1 MILPL
6 FKGKGVKANNKDNYR
21 GITLFPTLCKIY
33 EMILLNRLETY
44 TTEKGYFSELQF
56 GFREGVGCI
65 EASFIILETI
75 NHMLERGSKVFSC
88 FLDVRKA
95 FDTVWID
102 GLLYK
107 LFSDLGIN
115 GKMWL
120 AIKDL
125 YTDVQAQV
133 LCDGTLSR
141 LFEIGQGTGQGRI
154 LAPFMYK
161 VYINGLLRT
170 LSDHCLAISINT
182 LSLPSPSFADDVTL
196 LALFPSFLK
205 ALMSICYDY
214 SVTWRYEFNHSK
226 SEIVT
231 FGETKPIHAQ
241 SLKKREWFLGNTLVD
256 ELSEYKNLGVLK
268 NCFNSFSSNIEDNIE
283 KTRKKA
289 GMIFSS
295 DFDRRKT
302 KPLVF
307 IKFWKQACLPTL
319 LFGAE
324 LFSITTSQSSKLE
337 RCQQWF
343 LKKLFYV
350 PNFAPSRLLLKFSDL
365 NSIESEIDLK
375 KLLFLGRLITE
386 SKMAPVVKSLF
397 LTRVESYF
405 SSNYPSTGVL
415 SSICDALRKY
425 DLLQFLE
432 SWHSLSIFPSYTE
445 WKSIVKS
452 RIRMHE
458 SDIWDEYCIKHPG
471 FLVAQAFFKNV
482 TSDQFWSIA
491 DLFPDLVSHLHVQL
505 RLLSNLGLCGGI
517 PWLLNTD
524 GALCYICKKDKEDV
538 GHFLCDRASFKEN
551 FDSIWSNLNL
561 KVLSSNPTDGVQ
573 IANFIASL
581 DRQGKVLL
589 LVGGLSLPFDRDT
602 VILIK
607 RFLCSAVG
615 RMYKLRKEKLLELS
629 APWLTK

>member
-1 MILPL
+1 
-6 FKGKGVKANNKDNYR
+6 
-21 GITLFPTLCKIY
+21 
-33 EMILLNRLETY
+33 MILLNRLETHA
-44 TTEKGYFSELQF
+44 TEKGYFSELQF

-107 LFSDLGIN
+107 LFNDLGIN

-125 YTDVQAQV
+125 YNDVQAQV
-133 LCDGTLSR
+133 LFDGTLSR
-141 LFEIGQGTGQGRI
+141 LFEAGQGTGQGRI

-170 LSDHCLAISINT
+170 LSDHCLTISINT
-182 LSLPSPSFADDVTL
+182 LSLPSPSFADNVTL

-226 SEIVT
+226 SGIVT

-241 SLKKREWFLGNTLVD
+241 SLKEREWFLGNTLVD
-256 ELSEYKNLGVLK
+256 ELSEYKNLGALK

-307 IKFWKQACLPTL
+307 IKFWKQVCLPTL

-324 LFSITTSQSSKLE
+324 LFSITTSQLSKLE

-343 LKKLFYV
+343 LKNCFM
-350 PNFAPSRLLLKFSDL
+350 
-365 NSIESEIDLK
+365 
-375 KLLFLGRLITE
+375 FLI
-386 SKMAPVVKSLF
+386 
-397 LTRVESYF
+397 
-405 SSNYPSTGVL
+405 
-415 SSICDALRKY
+415 
-425 DLLQFLE
+425 
-432 SWHSLSIFPSYTE
+432 
-445 WKSIVKS
+445 
-452 RIRMHE
+452 
-458 SDIWDEYCIKHPG
+458 
-471 FLVAQAFFKNV
+471 
-482 TSDQFWSIA
+482 
-491 DLFPDLVSHLHVQL
+491 L
-505 RLLSNLGLCGGI
+505 RLADFFSN
-517 PWLLNTD
+517 
-524 GALCYICKKDKEDV
+524 
-538 GHFLCDRASFKEN
+538 FL
-551 FDSIWSNLNL
+551 I
-561 KVLSSNPTDGVQ
+561 
-573 IANFIASL
+573 
-581 DRQGKVLL
+581 
-589 LVGGLSLPFDRDT
+589 
-602 VILIK
+602 
-607 RFLCSAVG
+607 
-615 RMYKLRKEKLLELS
+615 
-629 APWLTK
+629 